1 MNKYLI
7 LVIISS
13 CLVISACTCPHSSAI
28 NQPARTLLV
37 YIAGDNSLAGEV
49 TDKIKALQA
58 GWNPHHGTLL
68 VYVDLPVAGGCFL
81 QIHDTT
87 IIDTVA
93 VYGPE
98 DSASAETFS
107 RVIAS
112 VGKDFPADSYG
123 LIFFSHSSGWLPLG
137 SLQFPLRQSRSVGQ
151 DASADT
157 GMELSDFADA
167 ITLDFDFIV
176 FETCLMGGVEV
187 AYALKDKARYMLAS
201 PAELLSP
208 GFTRVYPDALRYLTD
223 ASIPVEKALINF
235 ASIYTRHAET
245 DLWGTYRSHT
255 LCILNLSSLNG
266 MVSRIGQ
273 ITGGGGFDEQPSGSL
288 RGLQHFDRP
297 GSYGDFPAYPRFF
310 DLDEYIQSIA
320 SPADYDLFTEELAKT
335 VVWKAA
341 SETFM
346 MGYNGFPIRRYCGL
360 TTYIPQSAFPS
371 LNAAYRRTA
380 WHRSLVNFGN

>member
-1 MNKYLI
+1 MLI
-7 LVIISS
+7 AGLCMVFA
-13 CLVISACTCPHSSAI
+13 ACNGPGCDPPTEPR
-28 NQPARTLLV
+28 RTLLF
-37 YIAGDNSLAGEV
+37 YMAGDNSLAGEV
-49 TDKIKALQA
+49 ASRIKALQE
-58 GWNPHHGTLL
+58 GWASGPCNLL
-68 VYVDLPVAGGCFL
+68 LYADLPGTGGCL
-81 QIHDTT
+81 LRVHGLTTVDT
-87 IIDTVA
+87 IA

-98 DSASAETFS
+98 DSASADTFG

-123 LIFFSHSSGWLPLG
+123 LVFFSHSSGWLPLS
-137 SLQFPLRQSRSVGQ
+137 SLQSPLQQSRSVGQ
-151 DASADT
+151 DVSAGT
-157 GMELSDFADA
+157 EMELSDFADA

-208 GFTRVYPDALRYLTD
+208 GFTSVYPDALRYLTD
-223 ASIPVEKALINF
+223 ASIPVERALVNF
-235 ASIYTRHAET
+235 ATTYTRHVET
-245 DLWGTYRSHT
+245 DPRDAYRSHT

-266 MVSRIGQ
+266 MASRVGQ
-273 ITGGGGFDEQPSGSL
+273 ITGGLGFDERASGSL
-288 RGLQHFDRP
+288 VELQHFDRP

-310 DLDEYIQSIA
+310 DLDEYIESIA
-320 SPADYDLFTEELAKT
+320 SPSDHELFTVELAKT

-371 LNAAYRRTA
+371 LNAAYRRTV
-380 WHRSLVNFGN
+380 WHRALVDSGTK